1 MYASG
6 SLQLTGGL
14 SIVTDMLDA
23 ALQFNVTAQSFI
35 DFTTD
40 VDFYQ
45 DVVMCLRMS
54 RPDFGVRFIHTIVCK
69 ITAAYIATYV
79 ESRGGSSLVVAI

>member
-1 MYASG
+1 VYASG

-54 RPDFGVRFIHTIVCK
+54 RPDFGVRFIYMIVFK
-69 ITAAYIATYV
+69 ITAAYSYI
-79 ESRGGSSLVVAI
+79 R